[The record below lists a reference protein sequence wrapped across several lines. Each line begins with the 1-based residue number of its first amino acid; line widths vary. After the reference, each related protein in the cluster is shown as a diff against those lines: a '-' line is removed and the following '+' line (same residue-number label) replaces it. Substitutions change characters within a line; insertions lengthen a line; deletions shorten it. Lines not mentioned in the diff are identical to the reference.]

1 MALTLYTVSGSV
13 FGWRVQLT
21 LAHKGVEHESRI
33 LSASKGELSAPEYL
47 AINPH
52 GKVPAIVDDGFALYE
67 SAAICEYLEERF
79 PQTPRLFP
87 SDLRQRALVRRAV
100 GEVDTT
106 LAVHGLVLTRNL
118 YFKSPE
124 AWDLDAIE
132 AARQGI
138 VSEIARLERSIAGNF
153 LVGAELTAADF
164 ACYPFFAHMR
174 RYERKKPDLA
184 LHAQLGPKLSAWLK
198 RIETLPYFDTTYPA
212 HWR

>member
-1 MALTLYTVSGSV
+1 MALTFYSVSGSV

-21 LAHKGVEHESRI
+21 LEHKGVKYESRI
-33 LSASKGELSAPEYL
+33 LSASKGELKAPEYL

-87 SDLRQRALVRRAV
+87 SELRPRALVRRAV
-100 GEVDTT
+100 GEVDST
-106 LAVHGLVLTRNL
+106 LAVHALALARNL
-118 YFKSPE
+118 YFKSPD
-124 AWDLDAIE
+124 AWNLVEIE
-132 AARQGI
+132 VGRHGI
-138 VSEIARLERSIAGNF
+138 VSEIARLERNMADDF
-153 LVGAELTAADF
+153 LLGPELTAADF

-184 LHAQLGPKLSAWLK
+184 LHAQLGPKLNAWLK
-198 RIETLPYFDTTYPA
+198 RIETLPYFETTYPA